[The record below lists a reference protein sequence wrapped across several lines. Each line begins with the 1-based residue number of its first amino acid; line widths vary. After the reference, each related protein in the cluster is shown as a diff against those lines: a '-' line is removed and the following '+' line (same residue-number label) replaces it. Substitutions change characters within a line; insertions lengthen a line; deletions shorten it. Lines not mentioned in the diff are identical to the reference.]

1 MLNMQWLKTFCAL
14 VETGHFTHTAEK
26 LFMTQSGVSQH
37 IKKLEAQLDSAL
49 LIREGKQFS
58 LTEAGER
65 LYQQGQVLLQNTA
78 DLAQSIKL
86 DEPFQGRISIASP
99 GSIGLKLYPYLLS
112 LQQTHHTLIFDHVF
126 APNEQIISDIL
137 ARKLDL
143 GLVTKAVNDA
153 RLTAKELTQEP
164 LVLVTQ
170 AKIKEI
176 DWQQLLTL
184 GFIGHPDGEY
194 HANQL
199 LSKNFVEFEH
209 INQFAHHGY
218 SNQIGLILQP
228 VSLGLGFTVLPL
240 NAAQAFNSQ
249 ENITIHYLPNK
260 VSETVY
266 LCQHK
271 QAYQSKRIVRFKGLL
286 SEFVEQ

>member
-1 MLNMQWLKTFCAL
+1 MQWLKTFCAL

-37 IKKLEAQLDSAL
+37 IKKLETQLDSAL

-65 LYQQGQVLLQNTA
+65 LYQQGQVLLQSTA
-78 DLAQSIKL
+78 DLTQSIKL

-112 LQQTHHTLIFDHVF
+112 LQQTHRTLIFDHVF

-209 INQFAHHGY
+209 INQFDHHGY

-240 NAAQAFNSQ
+240 NAAQAFNAQ

-271 QAYQSKRIVRFKGLL
+271 QAYQSKRILRFKGLL